1 MEIGP
6 SAMAAREI
14 AINKQNVGSD
24 ILQKTL
30 QESKELEQ
38 RESSKP
44 VEQINREKQGMIG
57 VYA

>member
-6 SAMAAREI
+6 STLAAREI
-14 AINKQNVGSD
+14 AINKSNVGSD

-30 QESKELEQ
+30 EKSEQAEQAESK
-38 RESSKP
+38 KP
-44 VEQINREKQGMIG
+44 VPQASSEKQGTID

>member
-6 SAMAAREI
+6 NTLAAREI
-14 AINKQNVGSD
+14 AINKSNVGSD

-30 QESKELEQ
+30 EKSEDAQQAESQ
-38 RESSKP
+38 KP
-44 VEQINREKQGMIG
+44 VPQASSEKQGTID

>member
-6 SAMAAREI
+6 STMAAREI
-14 AINKQNVGSD
+14 AINKENVGSD

-38 RESSKP
+38 LESSKP
-44 VEQINREKQGMIG
+44 VEQVNREKQGMIDL
-57 VYA
+57 YA